1 MNTDSTARTDNVENH
16 GDIGSITTIVVA
28 NPAESHDATDSEEG
42 MTIRMNLSIVQSAG
56 PVH

>member
-42 MTIRMNLSIVQSAG
+42 MTLSIAQSAG